1 MIAGGRVFI
10 KKWTSLSFN
19 CTIVTGNH
27 KPTVGLNQRIIERL
41 HINDIEKDVV
51 IGEDC
56 WVGANVTILSGT
68 MLGRGSVVGACSL
81 LNKSSPP
88 YAVLVGTPAKI
99 VGVKF
104 SLEQILKHESNLY
117 PEHER
122 MSRDELEVLFEKY
135 YKGLKSMGT
144 DYLSPEEKMKSMQ
157 YANMQYKI

>member
-1 MIAGGRVFI
+1 M
-10 KKWTSLSFN
+10 WLSF
-19 CTIVTGNH
+19 
-27 KPTVGLNQRIIERL
+27 
-41 HINDIEKDVV
+41 
-51 IGEDC
+51 
-56 WVGANVTILSGT
+56 
-68 MLGRGSVVGACSL
+68 LGRCLDVAVLLGLVVYWINL
-81 LNKSSPP
+81 PPP

-157 YANMQYKI
+157 YANMQYKIW